1 MNILLVFLMLAAAS
15 ESSHLEKITC
25 RDLGGGA
32 SSQRLLCVEHWKQG
46 AADKY
51 YLSLRDESR
60 RAADGRARLI
70 HQTEVPLAADEFLD
84 LEGFDVTGLK
94 NESILFLPVNKGD
107 PKFFAEGFSLLYRY
121 HPKSKKFT
129 KLKTRLICQR
139 KCTLQLLSYQS
150 GGGKTLFFYETKI
163 NGQYLKSTYQW
174 KDGRMIPLD
183 IDEPKAAD
191 ALSRG
196 YKTPPSM
203 SVCERSPAVIKE
215 LKRRLK
221 RKSCERITGRDLAT
235 VTFLALDRNR
245 IEKLKPGDFSGLPM
259 LTSIDLSHNP
269 IQELPPGLFDGLF
282 LLRSLN
288 LQGCK
293 LSTVPAGL
301 FLHLGSLRNLY
312 LNHNKIAELPQAV
325 FLGLSSLTFLSLNHN
340 QLKTLPEKIFEPFP
354 KACNVYLSNNPL
366 KK

>member
-1 MNILLVFLMLAAAS
+1 MHILLVFLLLAAAS
-15 ESSHLEKITC
+15 ESSHLEKISC
-25 RDLGGGA
+25 RGLRGGTG
-32 SSQRLLCVEHWKQG
+32 SQRVLCAELWKQG
-46 AADKY
+46 DANQY

-70 HQTEVPLAADEFLD
+70 HRTEVTLAADEFLD
-84 LEGFDVTGLK
+84 LEGFDATGLK

-174 KDGRMIPLD
+174 KDGRMTPID
-183 IDEPKAAD
+183 IDEPRAAD

-203 SVCERSPAVIKE
+203 PICERTPAVMMEI
-215 LKRRLK
+215 LRRIEG
-221 RKSCERITGRDLAT
+221 KSCERITDMDLAT
-235 VTFLALDRNR
+235 VTFLALDRKK
-245 IEKLKPGDFSGLPM
+245 IEKLKPGDFSGLPK
-259 LTSIDLSHNP
+259 LTRINLSHNP
-269 IQELPPGLFDGLF
+269 IQKLPPGLFDGLF

-288 LQGCK
+288 FQGCK
-293 LSTVPAGL
+293 LPTVPAGL

-340 QLKTLPEKIFEPFP
+340 QLKSLPEKIFEPFP